1 MIKITEDNFWDAVN
15 YSNNNERADCLDFI
29 TIIYHNDYVETAYQ
43 VDTDAY
49 EYVYVYEYND
59 ERENQYYGTK

>member
-1 MIKITEDNFWDAVN
+1 MIRITEDNFWDAVN
-15 YSNNNERADCLDFI
+15 ASKYNELENSEDFI

-59 ERENQYYGTK
+59 DRENKYYGTK